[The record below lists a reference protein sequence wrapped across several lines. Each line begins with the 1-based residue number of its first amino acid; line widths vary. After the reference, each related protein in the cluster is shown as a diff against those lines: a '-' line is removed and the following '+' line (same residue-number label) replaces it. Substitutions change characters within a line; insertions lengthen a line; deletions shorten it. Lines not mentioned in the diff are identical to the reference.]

1 LKSTAFAVSWNLLL
15 VLSGENVGTTLLV
28 RDEEL
33 SGSAIQE
40 FKLELPAET
49 VDVRELIRSRVF
61 QEVKDFNARQSSRFN
76 GLVQPTDTERE
87 LNGYRIKKGRKID
100 WQTQFEKAVE
110 AFESNQILVLLNKQ
124 QLTDLDQKVEITSD
138 SVLTFLKLT
147 NLRVMAKKK
156 KSKAAGARNQ
166 KTKKATK
173 KKTKVAKSKSK
184 VAKKTKKKAV
194 KKKKTAKKKAA
205 AKKAPSKTVV
215 SSKPVKPRA
224 LLKRFLSEAA
234 EKAKT
239 VKNPASLK
247 LNDIPSLLL
256 GGLTGEMGYSINHPW
271 CCFVA
276 KTFCLATNTQSILL
290 DG

>member
-1 LKSTAFAVSWNLLL
+1 
-15 VLSGENVGTTLLV
+15 VGTTLLV

-147 NLRVMAKKK
+147 
-156 KSKAAGARNQ
+156 
-166 KTKKATK
+166 
-173 KKTKVAKSKSK
+173 
-184 VAKKTKKKAV
+184 
-194 KKKKTAKKKAA
+194 
-205 AKKAPSKTVV
+205 
-215 SSKPVKPRA
+215 
-224 LLKRFLSEAA
+224 LL
-234 EKAKT
+234 
-239 VKNPASLK
+239 V
-247 LNDIPSLLL
+247 
-256 GGLTGEMGYSINHPW
+256 GG
-271 CCFVA
+271 
-276 KTFCLATNTQSILL
+276 
-290 DG
+290 